1 MPSLFK
7 TVGAVL
13 CLIFALCFAAPN
25 AHADSITDGTFN
37 FTVTIGSPTPTG
49 SFVLDETTSTF
60 TSLTVNWD
68 GAVFTNFEILGF
80 SLNAATLDDILAG
93 GGWCA
98 AGPAD
103 FSPSCAE
110 PASFAAFG
118 GETTPEALT
127 FTNIFAEARGTYR
140 VTETAVATPE
150 PSSLVI
156 MLSGVGLFAVRK
168 RKVYRIQDV
177 RSRWILLLLRR
188 NAIRADRGYVRIR
201 VELERE
207 RDGQVLNRRGV
218 NSHVDDSHHVTLA
231 QFRGIIRGERAVGWD
246 GWPDAN

>member
-1 MPSLFK
+1 MSSLFK
-7 TVGAVL
+7 TIGAVL
-13 CLIFALCFAAPN
+13 CLIFSLSFAAPN

-49 SFVLDETTSTF
+49 SFVLDETTNTF

-68 GAVFTNFEILGF
+68 GAVFTNFDLVGF

-103 FSPSCAE
+103 FNPSCAE
-110 PASFAAFG
+110 PASFGAFG

-140 VTETAVATPE
+140 VTETTVGAPE
-150 PSSLVI
+150 PSSIALV
-156 MLSGVGLFAVRK
+156 LAGVGLVFAMR
-168 RKVYRIQDV
+168 R
-177 RSRWILLLLRR
+177 RWTS
-188 NAIRADRGYVRIR
+188 
-201 VELERE
+201 
-207 RDGQVLNRRGV
+207 VLQPA
-218 NSHVDDSHHVTLA
+218 S
-231 QFRGIIRGERAVGWD
+231 
-246 GWPDAN
+246 